1 MGGLW
6 DCGIN
11 TRHFH
16 ERTPKSSPSKGYKF
30 KVSGKIR
37 VKDHTPVVSTNA
49 STQQRIKQVGTLFP
63 KMLKNNV
70 NGVFRILRVANHRKS
85 PSSMR

>member
-11 TRHFH
+11 ARHFH

-30 KVSGKIR
+30 KVSGRIR
-37 VKDHTPVVSTNA
+37 VKDHALMVSTKA
-49 STQQRIKQVGTLFP
+49 STQERIKQVGNLL
-63 KMLKNNV
+63 KMFKNSV

-85 PSSMR
+85 PSSMS